1 MGKRGLGKGLEALI
15 PGAGILGGRAV
26 QEVDIDRICPNSL
39 QPRSQMDEE
48 KLEELAY
55 SIQAHG
61 ILQPLL
67 VRRLGDLFEIV
78 AGERRWRA
86 AKKVGLKTV
95 PVIVEE
101 VDEEKKL
108 ELALVENLQREDLN
122 PLELARG
129 VQKLMEAFHLT
140 QEEVAQKI
148 GKKRSTVANLLRLLE
163 LPPSVQ
169 EMIGGGKISLG
180 HAKALLAVASPE
192 EQKILAEKVVREA
205 LSVRATERLSKNF
218 RVHAPKSSEHPTE
231 KNVEELLM
239 RYLATRVKVG
249 KGKIIIEYS
258 GLEDLQRLYS
268 LMVTSQ
274 W

>member
-1 MGKRGLGKGLEALI
+1 MVKRGLGKGLEALI
-15 PGAGILGGRAV
+15 PQGGFFGGKAV
-26 QEVDIDRICPNSL
+26 QEVDINRIYPNSL

-61 ILQPLL
+61 VLQPLL
-67 VRRLGDLFEIV
+67 VRRLGDGFEII

-86 AKKVGLKTV
+86 AKKAGLTTV

-108 ELALVENLQREDLN
+108 AMALVENLQREDLN

-129 VQKLMEAFHLT
+129 IKKLMEDFSLT
-140 QEEVAQKI
+140 QEEVAQRI

-163 LPPSVQ
+163 LPLSIQ
-169 EMIGGGKISLG
+169 ELIEKNQISPG
-180 HAKALLAVASPE
+180 HAKALLAIASVE
-192 EQKILAEKVVREA
+192 EQKILAERIVRES
-205 LSVRATERLSKNF
+205 LSVRETERLSKNI
-218 RVHAPKSSEHPTE
+218 RTVKAPVNDTATE
-231 KNVEELLM
+231 RNMEELLT
-239 RYLATRVKVG
+239 RYFSTKVRVG
-249 KGKIIIEYS
+249 KGKIVIEYY
-258 GLEDLQRLYS
+258 GLEDLQRLYT
-268 LMVTSQ
+268 LMVPPK